1 MSPSIT
7 KIMMAMGDRSDYLR
21 PSFQNCP
28 LNCINTSK
36 ELCDRFMQPLEL
48 SLSPTTS
55 RIVHEPALNYDPFS
69 AANTWITSG
78 FIPQLSESMSSR
90 LFDSSIPWRSGVSS
104 ECMSISTQK
113 HTVFATDG
121 DYLSFNSDCLTNPQ
135 SPGESVLSLSGL
147 PHSDSLNDKLSRLRT
162 EAFPISTNSLINGQC
177 LFLPLQSKICPSERL
192 ISCADDSSI
201 RPSSLALSISSNVS
215 RKMDDAVNVLAP
227 IHDPMAVP
235 EDIEIPSRG
244 IGDGESSEQ
253 PYSRL
258 IYQALASAPGMKL
271 PLQEIYCWFEKNTA
285 KGKDPNSKGWQNS
298 VRHNLSMNAV
308 GFWTATSTGVTN
320 SSLQGFEAV
329 KEESPANKKIINFWR
344 LTEDARKHGIQSTT
358 RYRKHGNHK
367 KSIRPEHPAP
377 QRQRSGAKGG
387 RAAKIAARFRRTN
400 GHERKRGRPPHR
412 NGYNWRQ
419 DKDGNISPRA
429 STSYIHVLTPE
440 TTVASPLII

>member
-1 MSPSIT
+1 
-7 KIMMAMGDRSDYLR
+7 MGDRTCDYLR

-36 ELCDRFMQPLEL
+36 ELCGPRFMQPLEL
-48 SLSPTTS
+48 SLSPTSS
-55 RIVHEPALNYDPFS
+55 RIAHEPVLNYDPFS

-90 LFDSSIPWRSGVSS
+90 LFDSSIPWRSGASL
-104 ECMSISTQK
+104 SISTQK

-121 DYLSFNSDCLTNPQ
+121 DYISFNSDCLTNPQ

-147 PHSDSLNDKLSRLRT
+147 PHSDSLNDKLSQLRT
-162 EAFPISTNSLINGQC
+162 EAFPISSNSLINGRC

-192 ISCADDSSI
+192 ISCADGSSI

-215 RKMDDAVNVLAP
+215 QKMGDAVNVLAP

-244 IGDGESSEQ
+244 IGDGENSEQ

-271 PLQEIYCWFEKNTA
+271 PLQEIYCWFQKNTA

-298 VRHNLSMNAV
+298 VRHNLSMNA
-308 GFWTATSTGVTN
+308 
-320 SSLQGFEAV
+320 GFEAV

-387 RAAKIAARFRRTN
+387 RAAKITARFRRTN

-412 NGYNWRQ
+412 NGYNRRQ
-419 DKDGNISPRA
+419 DKDGNISPA